1 MFTNYFSFKMKL
13 IDYLF
18 VYIKMLPYLCNVK
31 IIPFAIV
38 KDGHWYE
45 KGQMGWWAV
54 VLNEKDDHIW
64 EEEVKKLLEGLSE
77 DTIISIYDCHI

>member
-1 MFTNYFSFKMKL
+1 
-13 IDYLF
+13 
-18 VYIKMLPYLCNVK
+18 
-31 IIPFAIV
+31 
-38 KDGHWYE
+38 
-45 KGQMGWWAV
+45 MGWWAV